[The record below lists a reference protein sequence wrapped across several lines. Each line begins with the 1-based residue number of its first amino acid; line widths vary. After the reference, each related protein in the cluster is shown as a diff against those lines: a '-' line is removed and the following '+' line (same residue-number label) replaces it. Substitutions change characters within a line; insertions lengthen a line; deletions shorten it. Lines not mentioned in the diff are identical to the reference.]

1 MKKKILFSLGI
12 ILIITVVIVL
22 AVYKNNKNGL
32 PLSPDASL
40 GSAAALLAEAKSLEA
55 KGELSG
61 AKEAHQKLVNQF
73 ANSGEIMNWQKKIE
87 DLNIKLLFSAAI
99 TPESTFYTVKPAD
112 TLAKIAREYRTTIEL
127 ILKSNNLSSDRII
140 PGRKIKICNVPFTIL
155 VDKSQ
160 NVLLL
165 KAKEEIFKTY
175 TVSTGKNNCTPV
187 GNFKIAN
194 KLINPTWFKS
204 GAVIPPNSP
213 ENVLGTRWL
222 GFDLPG
228 YGIHGTNEPQNL
240 GKQVTEG
247 CVRMQSS
254 EVEELYIII
263 PIGTE
268 VTIVN

>member
-1 MKKKILFSLGI
+1 
-12 ILIITVVIVL
+12 
-22 AVYKNNKNGL
+22 
-32 PLSPDASL
+32 
-40 GSAAALLAEAKSLEA
+40 
-55 KGELSG
+55 
-61 AKEAHQKLVNQF
+61 
-73 ANSGEIMNWQKKIE
+73 
-87 DLNIKLLFSAAI
+87 
-99 TPESTFYTVKPAD
+99 
-112 TLAKIAREYRTTIEL
+112 
-127 ILKSNNLSSDRII
+127 
-140 PGRKIKICNVPFTIL
+140 

-187 GNFKIAN
+187 GNFKITN

-204 GAVIPPNSP
+204 GAVIPSGSP

-247 CVRMQSS
+247 CVRLQNC
-254 EVEELYIII
+254 EIEELYTIV
-263 PIGTE
+263 PTGTE
-268 VTIVN
+268 VSIVN